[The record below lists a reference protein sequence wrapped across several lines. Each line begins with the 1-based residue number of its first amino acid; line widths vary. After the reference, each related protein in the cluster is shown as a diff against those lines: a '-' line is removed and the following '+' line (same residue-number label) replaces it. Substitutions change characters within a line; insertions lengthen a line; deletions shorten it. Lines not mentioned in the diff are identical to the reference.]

1 MASVDGKINIL
12 VDGLRKVKELNK
24 ELDKTSR
31 SIGQINRQTVKAAVK
46 DAQKKDKRRGD
57 NFFTKQNIPSLN
69 NLNKTLGKAASN
81 FNKVDISSDKARVAA
96 EELAKSEMAL
106 NQVLKEKNRLLAKLA
121 AEKATER
128 MGKDDGWRGFSGS
141 EGGMTDAEAAKFS

>member
-31 SIGQINRQTVKAAVK
+31 SIGQINRRSVKAAVES
-46 DAQKKDKRRGD
+46 AQKQDRKRGN
-57 NFFTKQNIPSLN
+57 NFFTKQDIPSLN
-69 NLNKTLGKAASN
+69 NLNRTLGKAASN
-81 FNKVDISSDKARVAA
+81 FNKVDISSDKAIVAA

-106 NQVLKEKNRLLAKLA
+106 NQVLKEKNRLLAEAQTKLKLQNLDPN
-121 AEKATER
+121 EL
-128 MGKDDGWRGFSGS
+128 RGQSSGLNFGRRGYPS
-141 EGGMTDAEAAKFS
+141 RSI